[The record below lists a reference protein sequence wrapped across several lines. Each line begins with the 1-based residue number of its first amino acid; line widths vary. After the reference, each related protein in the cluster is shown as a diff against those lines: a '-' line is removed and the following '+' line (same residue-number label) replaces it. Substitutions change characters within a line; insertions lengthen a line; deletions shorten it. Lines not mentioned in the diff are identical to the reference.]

1 MRLFIHLMFFV
12 LVFTVNFALA
22 DCNPDLISSTPTEQF
37 FDNGDTITDRKT
49 GLIWKQCL
57 EGLSGSDCTTGI
69 TASTFTW
76 QEALAWPVTVNGG
89 AGFAGYNDWRLP
101 NIKELQSIVEEQCTK
116 PSVNSTRFPGM
127 SAESTVWSSSPSAVD
142 VDKSW
147 VIWFSDGALY
157 TLLRTDSYNVRLVRN
172 ATE

>member
-12 LVFTVNFALA
+12 LVFAVNFALA

-57 EGLSGSDCTTGI
+57 EGLSGSDCTTGT

-76 QEALAWPVTVNGG
+76 QEALVWPVTVNGG
-89 AGFAGYNDWRLP
+89 AGFAGSCRGRPPPDP
-101 NIKELQSIVEEQCTK
+101 
-116 PSVNSTRFPGM
+116 
-127 SAESTVWSSSPSAVD
+127 STVRPD
-142 VDKSW
+142 
-147 VIWFSDGALY
+147 
-157 TLLRTDSYNVRLVRN
+157 
-172 ATE
+172 ATWGEVGGS